1 MTRSPASGG
10 GTGGGDGGVDAA
22 SRGNREK
29 RKSGLGTTLFR
40 LNRSGPQ
47 RCRSPMTSS
56 KERTLTTVE
65 GTAPPHKLA
74 QVLTEGPLPQLLEPI
89 RSIGSRSAFAA
100 ARGRRQV
107 QGGSQSDSRADGEGA
122 AYAQQH
128 QPLSGLDYKAKSF
141 GRQRVAQVCPFAA
154 LRQGLDVG
162 LHAPTTT
169 VIDIVLTLTFAR
181 SGRQSADIRKS
192 QQQAHL
198 VSHLYGTLAC
208 RAEGPLVPAISG
220 VTRQN

>member
-1 MTRSPASGG
+1 
-10 GTGGGDGGVDAA
+10 
-22 SRGNREK
+22 
-29 RKSGLGTTLFR
+29 
-40 LNRSGPQ
+40 
-47 RCRSPMTSS
+47 MTSS

-128 QPLSGLDYKAKSF
+128 QPLSGLDYKVELGFERSHRAS
-141 GRQRVAQVCPFAA
+141 QRGNDVPSRPVSPGQVFRTPESGTGVPFCSIAA
-154 LRQGLDVG
+154 RTRCWTTCANDYGHRHRPNAYLR
-162 LHAPTTT
+162 
-169 VIDIVLTLTFAR
+169 
-181 SGRQSADIRKS
+181 
-192 QQQAHL
+192 
-198 VSHLYGTLAC
+198 
-208 RAEGPLVPAISG
+208 
-220 VTRQN
+220 

>member
-1 MTRSPASGG
+1 MLSNISHSPAS
-10 GTGGGDGGVDAA
+10 
-22 SRGNREK
+22 
-29 RKSGLGTTLFR
+29 TT
-40 LNRSGPQ
+40 RSSLDSSD
-47 RCRSPMTSS
+47 RIELHNVAMTS
-56 KERTLTTVE
+56 
-65 GTAPPHKLA
+65 PHA
-74 QVLTEGPLPQLLEPI
+74 
-89 RSIGSRSAFAA
+89 RSL
-100 ARGRRQV
+100 Q
-107 QGGSQSDSRADGEGA
+107 
-122 AYAQQH
+122 
-128 QPLSGLDYKAKSF
+128 AKSF